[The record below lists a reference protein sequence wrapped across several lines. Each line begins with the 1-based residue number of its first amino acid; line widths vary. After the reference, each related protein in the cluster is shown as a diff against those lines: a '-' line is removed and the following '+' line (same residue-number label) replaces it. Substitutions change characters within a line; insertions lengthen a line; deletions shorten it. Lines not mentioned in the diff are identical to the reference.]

1 MKPLTRHISMTTL
14 FGFGVCAFVL
24 ATPAAVLAAQPC
36 PGPSEAAPPDLL
48 AQAHQVRAYPTFCAI
63 PPKPV
68 GVRGAAAF
76 KTAVVDTRVAGARLV
91 GQTAAST
98 LSLDDTDQFAAAAR
112 GEAAPPLPMT
122 TPDQSGAEDFVN
134 SGRKRVTPP
143 ARPH

>member
-1 MKPLTRHISMTTL
+1 MTQRAMKPLTRHISMTRL

-24 ATPAAVLAAQPC
+24 ATPAVVLAAQPC

-91 GQTAAST
+91 GQAAAST
-98 LSLDDTDQFAAAAR
+98 FGLDDTDQFAAAWPTR
-112 GEAAPPLPMT
+112 RAPATRVST
-122 TPDQSGAEDFVN
+122 T
-134 SGRKRVTPP
+134 
-143 ARPH
+143 